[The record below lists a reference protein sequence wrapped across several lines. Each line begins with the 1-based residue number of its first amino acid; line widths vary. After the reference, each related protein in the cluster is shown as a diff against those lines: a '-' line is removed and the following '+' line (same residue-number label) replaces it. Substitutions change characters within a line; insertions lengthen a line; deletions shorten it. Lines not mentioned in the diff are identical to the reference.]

1 MPSAAPSIQLF
12 CTDARQRVP
21 SQCDS
26 SPLLPTWR
34 PEDAPQPVPAPI
46 NKNARYATW
55 VSADAPQ
62 RVQTAYSNKRALYIV
77 IAALL
82 MVITSC
88 KNTERAAKE
97 VAVKNRTAGYVL
109 KRYNE
114 ARFDYGWLGMK
125 VDADFGTES
134 ESSGFKATIRMRKDS
149 LIWVSIT
156 PALGIEMIRVVVS
169 PDSLKY
175 LSKIPDNKFYYVG
188 AFEDVNRLVGTSFDF
203 EMLQQLLVGN
213 AIGLEKDERRFRS
226 EVDNN
231 DYLLISKYRRKVRR
245 VVGVDD
251 RKLESDT
258 IIVNPEDPRFKRT
271 VRKNEDAD
279 DLIISRY
286 WFEAVQFRLVKS
298 VFNDLIRQ
306 RTLEIS
312 YDNFQQNEEQFYP
325 SKCRLTI
332 SSPQAKQVL
341 NYEITKLSSGKAY
354 EFPFEIPAD
363 YPRRDSL

>member
-1 MPSAAPSIQLF
+1 MF
-12 CTDARQRVP
+12 
-21 SQCDS
+21 
-26 SPLLPTWR
+26 
-34 PEDAPQPVPAPI
+34 
-46 NKNARYATW
+46 
-55 VSADAPQ
+55 
-62 RVQTAYSNKRALYIV
+62 
-77 IAALL
+77 IAALTIIL
-82 MVITSC
+82 PSC
-88 KNTERAAKE
+88 KTTERAAKE

-109 KRYNE
+109 KRYDE

-125 VDADFGTES
+125 VDADFGSETES
-134 ESSGFKATIRMRKDS
+134 NGFKATIRMRKDS
-149 LIWVSIT
+149 LIWISIT
-156 PALGIEMIRVVVS
+156 PALGIEMIRVIVS

-188 AFEDVNRLVGTSFDF
+188 TFEDVNRLVGTSFDF

-226 EVDNN
+226 EVDGD
-231 DYLLISKYRRKVRR
+231 DYLLISKYRRKIRR

-258 IIVNPEDPRFKRT
+258 IIVNPDDPRYKRT
-271 VRKNEDAD
+271 MRKNEDAD
-279 DLIISRY
+279 DLIVSRY
-286 WFEAVQFRLVKS
+286 WFEALKFRLVKS

-312 YDNFQQNEEQFYP
+312 YDGFQQNEAQFYP

-332 SSPQAKQVL
+332 SSPQGKQIL

-354 EFPFEIPAD
+354 DFPFDIPED